1 MVLQKKN
8 SNELE
13 LEFESPS
20 IVMAKMANVNLEE
33 FEEESMTSGKDLA
46 ETAVHGNDK
55 AMPNLAHDEDR
66 AVWHLKWVVVTLLV
80 CVALAICLFVFF
92 LIENGETESFQ
103 QDFEVMADKMVDRI
117 GRNFLQRIGI
127 LEDFCLQYTHQ
138 GQTQVYP
145 SWPFVMLPGRSFHY
159 QAEKAALL
167 SDTMSLGLMHI
178 VTTDQ
183 KEEWKH
189 YVEENRDWLPEAQA
203 AMNGISLDQAR
214 NESVTI
220 PSAIINMDKKPP
232 YMVTNETGPYAVFWQ
247 GYPAHNDHVYSVNL
261 LSHPHYHDNIELVV
275 AEGRPALLSSYDF
288 MDPEAAAKDP
298 RKKLH
303 DANLKV
309 YEKHGGLPYQNDP
322 VGPSLLPVF
331 KDFDQ
336 KEVVGVM
343 IFGVYWRTLL
353 SRLLPTGTNGVV
365 VVLENTAGQQYTYRI
380 DGTDATF
387 EGHGDFHD
395 TRYDR
400 LEAVGY
406 IRSDKIGDAAA
417 AFQARVEDSENSHL
431 DTNYRVRVY
440 PSQLFESAYRT
451 ERAWLFALS
460 LAMVFVFTSS
470 VFLMYDY
477 CVERRQRIVA
487 QSAEKSGAIV
497 HSLFPEQVREHLY
510 EDNRAKKKQIGDG
523 FEAISSDPVTPA
535 ANAHLYP
542 ECTVFFCDIAGF
554 TKWSSCRTP
563 VEVFELL
570 EALYA
575 AFDANAKRRKVFKIE
590 TIGDCYVA
598 TTGLPKAQLGH
609 ALIMARFANDCMK
622 RALELVHE
630 DGELCQKL
638 GKDTSELA
646 VRVGMHS
653 GPVTAGVLRGDKQR
667 FQIFGDTVNTASRME
682 SNGVPNGIHVSES
695 TAQLLKLGGKE
706 HWLTP
711 REDKITAKGKGEMQT
726 YWVVVSSG
734 GSTGPASTVG
744 SSELR
749 VNQSFQ
755 SVDSCLSQGKE
766 TFGCADPSTSV
777 TKETPGDDWV

>member
-1 MVLQKKN
+1 MVLQKK
-8 SNELE
+8 EKTD
-13 LEFESPS
+13 FESPS
-20 IVMAKMANVNLEE
+20 TLTNKMTNVNLEE
-33 FEEESMTSGKDLA
+33 FEDESLASGEGLDESSAVNRNSDVAMRDLA
-46 ETAVHGNDK
+46 HKE
-55 AMPNLAHDEDR
+55 EI
-66 AVWHLKWVVVTLLV
+66 AVWRLKKILVALLL

-92 LIENGETESFQ
+92 LIQNNETASFE

-127 LEDFCLQYTHQ
+127 MEDFCLQYTHQ
-138 GQTQVYP
+138 GQTQIYP

-159 QAEKAALL
+159 LAEKAALL
-167 SDTMSLGLMHI
+167 SDTMSMSIAHI
-178 VTTDQ
+178 VTTEQ
-183 KEEWKH
+183 KEEWKM
-189 YVEENRDWLPEAQA
+189 YVEESRDWLPEAQA
-203 AMNGISLDQAR
+203 AMNGISLEQAR
-214 NESVTI
+214 NESITI
-220 PSAIINMDKKPP
+220 PAEIINMDKKPP
-232 YMVTNETGPYAVFWQ
+232 YMVTNETGPYGVFWQ
-247 GYPAHNDHVYSVNL
+247 NYPAHNDHMYSFNL

-288 MDPEAAAKDP
+288 MDQEAAAKDP
-298 RKKLH
+298 RKKMH
-303 DANLKV
+303 DASLKV

-322 VGPSLLPVF
+322 LGPTLLPIF

-336 KEVVGVM
+336 KEVVGFMV
-343 IFGVYWRTLL
+343 FGVYWRTLL
-353 SRLLPTGTNGVV
+353 NRLLPTGTDGVV

-395 TRYDR
+395 TRYDH

-406 IRSDKIGDAAA
+406 IRSDMDGDVAA

-451 ERAWLFALS
+451 DRAWLFALS

-470 VFLMYDY
+470 VFIMYDY
-477 CVERRQRIVA
+477 CVERRQKIVA

-497 HSLFPEQVREHLY
+497 HSLFPEQVRDRLY
-510 EDNRAKKKQIGDG
+510 EDNKAKKKQIGDG
-523 FEAISSDPVTPA
+523 FEAIASDPVTPA

-598 TTGLPKAQLGH
+598 TTGLPKAQPGH

-622 RALELVHE
+622 SALELVHE

-682 SNGVPNGIHVSES
+682 SNGVPNRIHVSES
-695 TAQLLKLGGKE
+695 TAQFLKQAGKE

-711 REDKITAKGKGEMQT
+711 REDKITAKGKGLMQT

-734 GSTGPASTVG
+734 GSTAPSSTVG
-744 SSELR
+744 S
-749 VNQSFQ
+749 VDMGVDPSFR
-755 SVDSCLSQGKE
+755 SVASRSSQEKE
-766 TFGCADPSTSV
+766 TLGKTDPSTTSA
-777 TKETPGDDWV
+777 TKEAIGDDWV

>member
-1 MVLQKKN
+1 MTKL
-8 SNELE
+8 
-13 LEFESPS
+13 
-20 IVMAKMANVNLEE
+20 NLEE
-33 FEEESMTSGKDLA
+33 FEDDSMAPGEGLDESSAVNRNSDVAMRDLA
-46 ETAVHGNDK
+46 HKE
-55 AMPNLAHDEDR
+55 EI
-66 AVWHLKWVVVTLLV
+66 AVWRLKKILVALLL
-80 CVALAICLFVFF
+80 CVALAICLLVFF
-92 LIENGETESFQ
+92 LIQNNETASFE

-127 LEDFCLQYTHQ
+127 MEDFCLQYTHQ

-159 QAEKAALL
+159 LAEKAAVLA
-167 SDTMSLGLMHI
+167 DTMSMSIAHI

-183 KEEWKH
+183 KEEWKM

-203 AMNGISLDQAR
+203 AMNGISLEQAR
-214 NESVTI
+214 NESFNI
-220 PSAIINMDKKPP
+220 PAEIINMDKKPP
-232 YMVTNETGPYAVFWQ
+232 YMVTNETGPYAVFLQ
-247 GYPAHNDHVYSVNL
+247 GYPASNQKLYSYNI
-261 LSHPHYHDNIELVV
+261 LSHPHYRDNIKLVM
-275 AEGRPALLSSYDF
+275 AEGRPALLGSYDF

-298 RKKLH
+298 RKKMH
-303 DANLKV
+303 DASLKV

-322 VGPSLLPVF
+322 IGPSLLPVF
-331 KDFDQ
+331 KDFDK
-336 KEVVGVM
+336 KEVVGLMV
-343 IFGVYWRTLL
+343 FGVYWRVLL
-353 SRLLPTGTNGVV
+353 NRLLPTGTDGVV
-365 VVLENTAGQQYTYRI
+365 VILENTAGQQYTYRI

-395 TRYDR
+395 TLYDH

-406 IRSDKIGDAAA
+406 IMSKSDSSGDNNTTGTAAA
-417 AFQARVEDSENSHL
+417 AFRARMEDSDNSHL

-451 ERAWLFALS
+451 DRAWLFAVS

-470 VFLMYDY
+470 VFLLYDY
-477 CVERRQRIVA
+477 CVERRQKIVV

-497 HSLFPEQVREHLY
+497 HSLFPEQVRDRLY
-510 EDNRAKKKQIGDG
+510 EDNKAKKKQIGGG
-523 FEAISSDPVTPA
+523 FEVIASDPVTPA

-542 ECTVFFCDIAGF
+542 ECTVFFCDIAVVF
-554 TKWSSCRTP
+554 LPNSSRSLL
-563 VEVFELL
+563 LL

-598 TTGLPKAQLGH
+598 TTGLPKAQPGH

-622 RALELVHE
+622 SALELVHE

-682 SNGVPNGIHVSES
+682 SSGVPNGIHVSES
-695 TAQLLKLGGKE
+695 TAQFLKQAGKE

-734 GSTGPASTVG
+734 GSTAPASLYCGVHGHECG
-744 SSELR
+744 SEY
-749 VNQSFQ
+749 
-755 SVDSCLSQGKE
+755 
-766 TFGCADPSTSV
+766 
-777 TKETPGDDWV
+777 